1 MEISGKQVKHLFDK
15 KTVSIVNNSNK
26 NCYHVWPGGNNLL
39 CKGLTSIIS
48 SLPDHF
54 NNQDPA
60 DIVFIDI
67 SVQNFHAIIMEEWIQ
82 AFNGCKL
89 ILICDNKLS
98 PLAHYWFLRM
108 RTLGVIG
115 GVIYPHDNINEII
128 RKITIII
135 SGQPIIIDNI
145 TPKIS
150 LKEYSILQLLY
161 LGANAKRIASLCNS
175 TVKTIY
181 AHKSSIER
189 KISIPINRI
198 PR

>member
-1 MEISGKQVKHLFDK
+1 MEISGKQVKYIFNK
-15 KTVSIVNNSNK
+15 KIFSIVNNSDK
-26 NCYHVWPGGNNLL
+26 NRYHVWPGGNNLL
-39 CKGLTSIIS
+39 CKGLDSIIA
-48 SLPDHF
+48 SLPDCF
-54 NNQDPA
+54 NNQEHA

-82 AFNGCKL
+82 AFNDCKL

-98 PLAHYWFLRM
+98 PLAHHWLLRM
-108 RTLGVIG
+108 RTLGVTG
-115 GVIYPHDNINEII
+115 GIIYPYDSIDEII

-135 SGQPIIIDNI
+135 SGQTIIADNI

-161 LGANAKRIASLCNS
+161 LGANAKKIASFCNS
-175 TVKTIY
+175 TVKTVY